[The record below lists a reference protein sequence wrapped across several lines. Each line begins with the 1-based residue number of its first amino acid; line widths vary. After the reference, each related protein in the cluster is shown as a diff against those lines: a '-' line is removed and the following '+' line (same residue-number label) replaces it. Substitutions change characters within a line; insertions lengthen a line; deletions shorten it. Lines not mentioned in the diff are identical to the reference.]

1 MSGKKNK
8 VDIERRRRDVSKEIE
23 LRQSEKVENVVNEIA
38 ERLYLRPSS
47 IWRDLRL
54 HKENGERN

>member
-1 MSGKKNK
+1 MSGKKK
-8 VDIERRRRDVSKEIE
+8 QSDIDRRRRDVYNEVTK
-23 LRQSEKVENVVNEIA
+23 RQNEKVENVVNEIA

-54 HKENGERN
+54 HKEKRG

>member
-1 MSGKKNK
+1 MSGKKNQS
-8 VDIERRRRDVSKEIE
+8 DIDRRRRDVYNEVTK
-23 LRQSEKVENVVNEIA
+23 RQNEKVENVVNEIA

-54 HKENGERN
+54 HKEKRGL

>member
-23 LRQSEKVENVVNEIA
+23 RRQSEKVENVVNEIA

-54 HKENGERN
+54 YKENGERN